1 MTRKLQQFKMLMSK
15 YSLTINDDDVDAQ
28 VVFLFYSNQTNQI
41 VMLKLPGQ
49 QTVINQWWA
58 VFLVTVLTE
67 FSGTSSHPS
76 VVQTGLATLCLNSTW
91 IANDLRWTSL
101 FSFSVLSSSRID
113 WFERLWLLQGYRMI
127 FTSRRHKPNRVMHS
141 PYVLVL

>member
-1 MTRKLQQFKMLMSK
+1 MLMSK

-67 FSGTSSHPS
+67 FSICGSNSPGH
-76 VVQTGLATLCLNSTW
+76 TLSQQHLNC
-91 IANDLRWTSL
+91 
-101 FSFSVLSSSRID
+101 
-113 WFERLWLLQGYRMI
+113 
-127 FTSRRHKPNRVMHS
+127 
-141 PYVLVL
+141 

>member
-49 QTVINQWWA
+49 QTVINQ
-58 VFLVTVLTE
+58 
-67 FSGTSSHPS
+67 
-76 VVQTGLATLCLNSTW
+76 
-91 IANDLRWTSL
+91 
-101 FSFSVLSSSRID
+101 
-113 WFERLWLLQGYRMI
+113 
-127 FTSRRHKPNRVMHS
+127 
-141 PYVLVL
+141 